1 MSSLANQLLIRPV
14 RKRQPTRWM
23 RSVKRN
29 GGMGGLFA
37 TSKDHQCPSCCE
49 SNKRSCYGVEQLLKE
64 RRLGLAEV
72 GRRTFCKDH
81 TVSVVDNAQ
90 TCLSACIFIMG
101 QVRCVGFPKA
111 CELETTKTS
120 SFMAPVHQ
128 CFELREA
135 SGLRPVRGCLL
146 VESTT

>member
-1 MSSLANQLLIRPV
+1 MEGWAAFLLRAKI
-14 RKRQPTRWM
+14 T
-23 RSVKRN
+23 N
-29 GGMGGLFA
+29 ALHA
-37 TSKDHQCPSCCE
+37 AE

-128 CFELREA
+128 CFELRESIRSA
-135 SGLRPVRGCLL
+135 TGSGLPVG
-146 VESTT
+146 